1 MIDGNRVFIY
11 GVEGMLHC
19 LDASNG
25 NVVWKK
31 DVNQQFGVI
40 QNFFGIASTPTVF
53 EDLIIV
59 MVGGSPA
66 ESQKVA
72 PGKLNK
78 VKPNGSGIVAF
89 DKLTGEVRYQA
100 VNDLASYSSLRVA
113 DINGE
118 PTLLAWMRASLYGL
132 EPKTGKEK
140 FSFYWRAKKLESVN
154 AAMPVAINGDKVLLT
169 ECYERGS
176 VLLKVDPESREP
188 EVVWSDQ
195 NRNVATPPCDLIGTR
210 RLWSVIT
217 RMAAAANAP
226 RMRICDASI
235 GKQAR
240 SNGSTTSCHERQS
253 PGSMV
258 ISW

>member
-1 MIDGNRVFIY
+1 
-11 GVEGMLHC
+11 MLHC
-19 LDASNG
+19 LDANNG

-31 DVNQQFGVI
+31 DLNEQFGVI

-66 ESQKVA
+66 ESQKIA

-140 FSFYWRAKKLESVN
+140 FSFYWRAKKLGEREC
-154 AAMPVAINGDKVLLT
+154 GDAG
-169 ECYERGS
+169 C
-176 VLLKVDPESREP
+176 
-188 EVVWSDQ
+188 
-195 NRNVATPPCDLIGTR
+195 NRWR
-210 RLWSVIT
+210 
-217 RMAAAANAP
+217 
-226 RMRICDASI
+226 
-235 GKQAR
+235 
-240 SNGSTTSCHERQS
+240 
-253 PGSMV
+253 
-258 ISW
+258 